1 VTRREFHEP
10 VSGAADEPVVDSR
23 VAHIPDHQKVEFAAL
38 YELDNGWHRVP
49 RYHVGLNTDAIL
61 FALGN
66 SLGNHSLEKTT
77 TKAACKKAGKVW
89 DYRTK
94 TCQSAYY

>member
-1 VTRREFHEP
+1 LA
-10 VSGAADEPVVDSR
+10 GDEP
-23 VAHIPDHQKVEFAAL
+23 
-38 YELDNGWHRVP
+38 
-49 RYHVGLNTDAIL
+49 
-61 FALGN
+61 
-66 SLGNHSLEKTT
+66 T